1 MATILIPAE
10 SLMLLELQR
19 IQVPIGQTLILN
31 DVTWPEFERI
41 LEELGESRSSRIA
54 YHHGRLEIMLPLP
67 AHEAGKEM
75 VGDFVK
81 ALLDEL
87 GIDFWALG
95 STTFK
100 NAIML
105 EGIEPDQCFYIENE
119 AAVRGKERLDLT
131 IDPPPDLAIEIDIT
145 SRTHP
150 EIYIALAVQELWR
163 FSKGT
168 LMIYVLLNGAYQAV
182 SESPH
187 FPGLN
192 VTSAIEQALV
202 MAKQDGRSAAMRWF
216 RSQIRSNDDR

>member
-1 MATILIPAE
+1 MTVTLIPAE

-31 DVTWPEFERI
+31 DITWPEFERI
-41 LEELGESRSSRIA
+41 LEELGEKRSSRIA
-54 YHHGRLEIMLPLP
+54 YHHGRLEIMAPLP
-67 AHEAGKEM
+67 EHESDKEM

-87 GIDFWALG
+87 EIDFWALG

-100 NAIML
+100 NALML

-119 AAVRGKERLDLT
+119 AAVRGKERLDLN

-150 EIYIALAVQELWR
+150 EIYTALAVQELWR

-168 LMIYVLLNGAYQAV
+168 LMIYSLVNGAYQQV
-182 SESPH
+182 LESPH
-187 FPGLN
+187 FPEFAI
-192 VTSAIEQALV
+192 TTAIEQALV
-202 MAKQDGRSAAMRWF
+202 MAKRDGRSVAMRWF
-216 RSQIRSNDDR
+216 RSQIPIGH

>member
-1 MATILIPAE
+1 MTVLISAK

-31 DVTWPEFERI
+31 DVTWLEFERI

-54 YHHGRLEIMLPLP
+54 YHHGRLEIMVPLP
-67 AHEAGKEM
+67 EHEAGKEM

-87 GIDFWALG
+87 EIDFWALG

-119 AAVRGKERLDLT
+119 VAVRGKDRLDLT

-150 EIYIALAVQELWR
+150 EIYTALAIKELWR

-168 LMIYVLLNGAYQAV
+168 LMIYILINGAYQAV
-182 SESPH
+182 LESPH
-187 FPGLN
+187 FPGFAI
-192 VTSAIEQALV
+192 TSTIEQALV
-202 MAKQDGRSAAMRWF
+202 LAKREGRSVAMRWF
-216 RSQIRSNDDR
+216 RSQIRSDDDR

>member
-1 MATILIPAE
+1 
-10 SLMLLELQR
+10 MLLEFQR

-31 DVTWPEFERI
+31 DVTWLEFERI

-54 YHHGRLEIMLPLP
+54 YHHGRLEIMVPLP

-87 GIDFWALG
+87 EIDFWALG

-119 AAVRGKERLDLT
+119 AAVRGKDRLDLT

-150 EIYIALAVQELWR
+150 EIYTALAVKELWR

-168 LMIYVLLNGAYQAV
+168 LMIYVLVNGTYQEV

-187 FPGLN
+187 FPGFAI
-192 VTSAIEQALV
+192 TSTIEQALV
-202 MAKQDGRSAAMRWF
+202 LAKREGRSGAMRWF
-216 RSQIRSNDDR
+216 RSQIRSQIRSLR